1 MNRQSLSP
9 ICPSTKTS
17 NSDFAVTLLRFQDL
31 IEAERGP
38 VLVAVDALVMV

>member
-1 MNRQSLSP
+1 MER
-9 ICPSTKTS
+9 I
-17 NSDFAVTLLRFQDL
+17 ARIVLRFQDL